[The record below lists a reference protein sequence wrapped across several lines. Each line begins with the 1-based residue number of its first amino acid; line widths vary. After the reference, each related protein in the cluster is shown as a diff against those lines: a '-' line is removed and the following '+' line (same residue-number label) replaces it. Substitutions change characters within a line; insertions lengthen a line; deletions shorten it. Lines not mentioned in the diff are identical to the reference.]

1 MTGASTPWLAL
12 GLLLLAGLALLRRPL
27 GQLLRLAV
35 GKQGVG
41 HGRLLSRGRAGAE
54 GAREPLYPEGMNS
67 LDKYSKL

>member
-35 GKQGVG
+35 RSSVGLAVLALFSQVSPLIGV
-41 HGRLLSRGRAGAE
+41 
-54 GAREPLYPEGMNS
+54 S
-67 LDKYSKL
+67 L